1 MAQNVSQVVQDILL
15 RGVIWR
21 GQSKLLG
28 GGGEAI
34 GSKQFVCLTAKSAY
48 KAPALPVNML

>member
-34 GSKQFVCLTAKSAY
+34 GSKHFVFLPAKSAY
-48 KAPALPVNML
+48 EAPVSPVNML